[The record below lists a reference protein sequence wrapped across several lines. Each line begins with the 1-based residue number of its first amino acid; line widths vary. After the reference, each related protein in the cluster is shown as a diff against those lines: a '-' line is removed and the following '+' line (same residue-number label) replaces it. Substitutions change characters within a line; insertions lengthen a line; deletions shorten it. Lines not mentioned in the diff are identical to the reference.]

1 MIDTEK
7 IGQMETEVR
16 AAGARSSGR
25 AVPDPSDLLF
35 RSHLSSKTIEGEA
48 GMGTALPVPSYCVPP
63 DMVQDLEAI
72 NAQAIAAR
80 QAPPTARARTR
91 PKAQVDGRFIKGPI
105 PLPWM
110 MSAADLGEGAMKAG
124 LMIWFAA
131 GLWGSHYDISLQPRL
146 RAQFFDGHDPK
157 TFYRALER
165 LEAAGL
171 IDVDRKRGRS
181 PIVSIKVGGET
192 YPTLN
197 TDYAREIHLGA

>member
-7 IGQMETEVR
+7 MGHLEPQDGTSEGPRWDT
-16 AAGARSSGR
+16 
-25 AVPDPSDLLF
+25 AVSHPSDLLF

-48 GMGTALPVPSYCVPP
+48 GAEVAPTPSPYCVPP
-63 DMVQDLEAI
+63 EMMGTLEAI

-80 QAPPTARARTR
+80 QAPPTALARTR
-91 PKAQVDGRFIKGPI
+91 PKAQVNGHFIKGPI
-105 PLPWM
+105 PLPWLM
-110 MSAADLGEGAMKAG
+110 TAVGLGIGAVKAG
-124 LMIWFAA
+124 HMIWYAA
-131 GLWGSHYDISLQPRL
+131 GLWGDHYEISIQPRL
-146 RAQFFDGHDPK
+146 WGGFFKDRK
-157 TFYRALER
+157 MLYRALER
-165 LEAAGL
+165 LESAGL